1 MSVVVASSTEAFSDC
16 CVSSAAFVV
25 AAETVSF
32 DVDGISGDFSSNF
45 CSSDCG
51 AAAADKRTVN
61 KKNVLSLAC

>member
-32 DVDGISGDFSSNF
+32 DIDGISGDFSSNF

-61 KKNVLSLAC
+61 KKNILSLAC